1 MRAVALP
8 TGNRMIRALSAIAA
22 GLIVVQLLL
31 LQQPEYAGRLIDAAS
46 DKLIHFL
53 VFGAIAFFIWLATGG
68 RWPLIVWAVVVL
80 VGAID
85 ETQQLYTP
93 GRTASIADLAADGA
107 GATAALLVLNSM
119 NQRKKED

>member
-1 MRAVALP
+1 MKAVMLP
-8 TGNRMIRALSAIAA
+8 TNNRMIRTLSAIAA
-22 GLIVVQLLL
+22 GLIVVQILL
-31 LQQPEYAGRLIDAAS
+31 LQQPEYAGRLLDAAS
-46 DKLIHFL
+46 DKLIHFV

-85 ETQQLYTP
+85 ETQQVNTP
-93 GRTASIADLAADGA
+93 GRTASFADLAADGA

>member
-1 MRAVALP
+1 MRAITLP
-8 TGNRMIRALSAIAA
+8 TGNRMIRALAALAA

-31 LQQPEYAGRLIDAAS
+31 LQESAYAVRLVDATS

-80 VGAID
+80 VGALD
-85 ETQQLYTP
+85 ETQQIYTP

-107 GATAALLVLNSM
+107 GATAALLVLTAM
-119 NQRKKED
+119 NQPKKKD

>member
-1 MRAVALP
+1 MNALALP
-8 TGNRMIRALSAIAA
+8 ARNRMIRTLSAIAA
-22 GLIVVQLLL
+22 GLVVVQILL
-31 LQQPEYAGRLIDAAS
+31 LQQPDYAGRLVEATS
-46 DKLIHFL
+46 DKLVHFV

-68 RWPLIVWAVVVL
+68 RWALIVWAVVVL

-85 ETQQLYTP
+85 ETQQIDAP

-107 GATAALLVLNSM
+107 GAGATLLALHSL